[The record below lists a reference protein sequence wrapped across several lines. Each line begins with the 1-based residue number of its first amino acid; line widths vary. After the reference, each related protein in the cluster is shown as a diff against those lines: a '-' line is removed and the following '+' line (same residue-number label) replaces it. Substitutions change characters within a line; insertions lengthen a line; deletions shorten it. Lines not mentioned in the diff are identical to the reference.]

1 MAVVGGLGMDK
12 GTNSDSKRGSQR
24 SGSEESSTVAR
35 SKMEEIL
42 RRGLDRVKGQVGIV
56 FTTVK

>member
-1 MAVVGGLGMDK
+1 VGVLGINKD
-12 GTNSDSKRGSQR
+12 TNSDSKQASRR
-24 SGSEESSTVAR
+24 SESEESSTVAR

-42 RRGLDRVKGQVGIV
+42 RRRLDSVKGQVGIV